1 MSAALWRVGVL
12 RRAGVLALLA
22 SGALAAAAAAAAA
35 AGAAA
40 AGEGEE
46 PLAARQLEGQRLYQA
61 SCSYCH
67 APGGW
72 GARDLARR
80 LGAERAVLL
89 ERTDLD
95 PLYIRSVVRHG
106 LNSMPAYTPTD
117 LTERQIA
124 YIADYLTRANPA
136 PITRSR

>member
-1 MSAALWRVGVL
+1 MSAALWRAGVPW
-12 RRAGVLALLA
+12 RAGVIALLA
-22 SGALAAAAAAAAA
+22 SAMLAAAATP
-35 AGAAA
+35 AAA

-61 SCSYCH
+61 TCSYCH

-80 LGAERAVLL
+80 LGAERAVLI

-124 YIADYLTRANPA
+124 RIADYLTRGNPV
-136 PITRSR
+136 PRGRSR